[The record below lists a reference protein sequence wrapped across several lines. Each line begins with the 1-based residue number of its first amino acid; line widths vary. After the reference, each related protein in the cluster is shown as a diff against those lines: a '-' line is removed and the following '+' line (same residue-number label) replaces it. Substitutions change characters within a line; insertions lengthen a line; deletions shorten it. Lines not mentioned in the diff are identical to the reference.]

1 MIYIID
7 VLGQQNFDFISNT
20 QFWNAFFEGA
30 IFLGEIKFFEGA
42 NFLKGHEFFEGG
54 TFSHYLYN

>member
-1 MIYIID
+1 MIYILN

-30 IFLGEIKFFEGA
+30 IFLRGNKFFEGA
-42 NFLKGHEFFEGG
+42 IF
-54 TFSHYLYN
+54 